1 MAQKDRIEKI
11 LEEYNDVFADIVN
24 VLYFGMNHW
33 EAPQTVHEA
42 VLEKAPRWQRV
53 LELVPDYRMNL
64 IEVAFLPQEV
74 REKFT
79 SDFRIIAEYFYAKR
93 TKTEKEFFLEICGM
107 MQLCRIIRVIIRK
120 EKWRCHAVYW
130 ITLKT
135 KESVRG

>member
-74 REKFT
+74 REK
-79 SDFRIIAEYFYAKR
+79 
-93 TKTEKEFFLEICGM
+93 LNM
-107 MQLCRIIRVIIRK
+107 
-120 EKWRCHAVYW
+120 
-130 ITLKT
+130 
-135 KESVRG
+135 